1 MYRIGLLMLFSAVGA
16 ALAQAEEPSVQ
27 LIIRDHKFIP
37 TEVEIPAGVKATLIV
52 KNEDPTPEEFE
63 SDSLRREK
71 VVAPGQSITVY
82 VGPLKPGT
90 YEFYGDF
97 HPDTARGHL
106 TAK

>member
-1 MYRIGLLMLFSAVGA
+1 MYRIGLLVLLSIVGA
-16 ALAQAEEPSVQ
+16 AMARADEPSVQ
-27 LIIRDHKFIP
+27 LVIRDHKFIP